1 MEDICIIQDNIERL
15 RDKLTYLIQTREEL
29 SDSEILK
36 ASVMLDKA
44 LNEYD
49 RFRFKRQRYDRNQ
62 KEAEGYLP

>member
-1 MEDICIIQDNIERL
+1 MEDIYVIQDNIERL

-29 SDSEILK
+29 SNSEILK

-49 RFRFKRQRYDRNQ
+49 RLRFKRQRYGRNQ
-62 KEAEGYLP
+62 KEAAGYLP